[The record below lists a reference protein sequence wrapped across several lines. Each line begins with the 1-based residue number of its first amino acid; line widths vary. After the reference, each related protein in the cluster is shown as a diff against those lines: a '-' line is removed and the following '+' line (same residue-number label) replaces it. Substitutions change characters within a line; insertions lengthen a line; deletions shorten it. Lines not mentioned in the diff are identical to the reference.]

1 MTKEEDRY
9 KIKILGGAED
19 GNVKGYFT
27 GEQLPQAIDLMTQ
40 KFGKDWVFDI
50 QKAND

>member
-1 MTKEEDRY
+1 MKRSY

-27 GEQLPQAIDLMTQ
+27 EEQLPKAIDLMTQ
-40 KFGKDWVFDI
+40 KFGKDWAFDI